1 MNHIISLVVGIVLSL
16 VLAAVVRYFDGVVE
30 ALAEIYRATASPWPM
45 LATIVLACGIA
56 WLGVAIWHVA
66 LTPGEH
72 AVAAILVVGGVLFAG
87 VAAALWRAIREG
99 DIPDHE
105 PRG

>member
-1 MNHIISLVVGIVLSL
+1 MGHIVNLVVGIALSL
-16 VLAAVVRYFDGVVE
+16 VFTAVFRYFSGVVE

-45 LATIVLACGIA
+45 LALILLACGIT

-72 AVAAILVVGGVLFAG
+72 TVAAILVVGGVLFAG

-99 DIPDHE
+99 DVPDHE